1 MKELFDKL
9 YNKSEESFYKI
20 LDKNLKENKKT
31 FIVTANPET
40 FMMSEKDT
48 EMRDLLLDK
57 DTILVPDG
65 IGIVKAA
72 RMINYD
78 IKERIAGIDIANK
91 LLELGNK
98 QKKSIYLFGAKQ
110 EVIDSMKEVLKNNY
124 PNLKLS
130 GTANGYEKDK
140 DKVFEKIAK
149 AKPDIVLVAL
159 GIPLQ
164 EKLIYKHLNKFDKG
178 IFVGVGGSFDVISG
192 HKKRAPKLF
201 IKLNLEWLYR
211 ILKEPYRVK
220 RAIFLA
226 AGFGSRLVPITLN
239 TPKPLVLVNGKKII
253 ETLLDAVVKAEIPEI
268 IIVTGYLNEQFE
280 ILLKKYPNIKFIYNK
295 KYNEANNISSAYLVR
310 DKFSNSYV
318 LESDLYL
325 YNQDL
330 IRKYEYH
337 SNFLGF
343 KVDRTDDWCLEIKNG
358 IITKEKVGGL
368 DCYQMCGI
376 SYYDKEIGKQMEKDI
391 KEVFM
396 SPGGKERY
404 WEQVMLDIRK
414 NNYKIYL
421 RECKKEDII
430 EIDTFNELKAI
441 DKTYDV

>member
-140 DKVFEKIAK
+140 DKVFQVYAGD
-149 AKPDIVLVAL
+149 A
-159 GIPLQ
+159 
-164 EKLIYKHLNKFDKG
+164 
-178 IFVGVGGSFDVISG
+178 
-192 HKKRAPKLF
+192 
-201 IKLNLEWLYR
+201 R
-211 ILKEPYRVK
+211 IQ
-220 RAIFLA
+220 
-226 AGFGSRLVPITLN
+226 
-239 TPKPLVLVNGKKII
+239 
-253 ETLLDAVVKAEIPEI
+253 
-268 IIVTGYLNEQFE
+268 VTGTVFNVRSYPDDIQTEVDLIEGGVNVSVGEKNVFLKPNER
-280 ILLKKYPNIKFIYNK
+280 
-295 KYNEANNISSAYLVR
+295 A
-310 DKFSNSYV
+310 
-318 LESDLYL
+318 L
-325 YNQDL
+325 YN
-330 IRKYEYH
+330 
-337 SNFLGF
+337 
-343 KVDRTDDWCLEIKNG
+343 
-358 IITKEKVGGL
+358 
-368 DCYQMCGI
+368 
-376 SYYDKEIGKQMEKDI
+376 
-391 KEVFM
+391 
-396 SPGGKERY
+396 
-404 WEQVMLDIRK
+404 
-414 NNYKIYL
+414 
-421 RECKKEDII
+421 RESG
-430 EIDTFNELKAI
+430 TA
-441 DKTYDV
+441 DV

>member
-1 MKELFDKL
+1 MKLTYNEFEILVCIEKEKRELSQREISKTTNLSLGTVNKTIAGLLDNKLINENNTITKRGLKEL
-9 YNKSEESFYKI
+9 
-20 LDKNLKENKKT
+20 
-31 FIVTANPET
+31 
-40 FMMSEKDT
+40 
-48 EMRDLLLDK
+48 
-57 DTILVPDG
+57 
-65 IGIVKAA
+65 
-72 RMINYD
+72 
-78 IKERIAGIDIANK
+78 
-91 LLELGNK
+91 
-98 QKKSIYLFGAKQ
+98 
-110 EVIDSMKEVLKNNY
+110 
-124 PNLKLS
+124 
-130 GTANGYEKDK
+130 
-140 DKVFEKIAK
+140 
-149 AKPDIVLVAL
+149 
-159 GIPLQ
+159 
-164 EKLIYKHLNKFDKG
+164 
-178 IFVGVGGSFDVISG
+178 
-192 HKKRAPKLF
+192 
-201 IKLNLEWLYR
+201 
-211 ILKEPYRVK
+211 EPYRVK

-280 ILLKKYPNIKFIYNK
+280 ILLKKYPNIRFIYNE

-376 SYYDKEIGKQMEKDI
+376 SYYDKETGKAIADELCLYDETIDTTKEHTIFDPNATWKQKTLTNFTARELQVPIFKNGECVYESPSIEEIKAYCQKEVETLWDEVKRFENPHRYYVDLSQKLWDI
-391 KEVFM
+391 K
-396 SPGGKERY
+396 KELC
-404 WEQVMLDIRK
+404 VK
-414 NNYKIYL
+414 NAMKS
-421 RECKKEDII
+421 K
-430 EIDTFNELKAI
+430 
-441 DKTYDV
+441 